1 MTVTTKSKSKLLVSI
16 ASCVLAAAGAFAAP
30 TASAQ
35 TTTTTASVNAYS
47 WLVSQM
53 ASSGLIISYQRG
65 HIGYTYDEAVAAIAF
80 SIAGDYSRARTI
92 LGTLQSL
99 QNADGSWY
107 DAYYT
112 GTLRG
117 QDTNKEAGPNLWVEL
132 AVAAYDRFTGDH
144 SFDAMAQKNLA
155 WCLQLQ
161 QADGGINGGIA
172 SNGSLLT
179 WASTEHNEDA
189 YAALSYF
196 GYTAEAAN
204 VKAFLDNVAWNS
216 AEGRFNTGRGDTS
229 VHTDV
234 NAWGVLALGA
244 SGTHNYATGLA
255 YNQSCCESMQS
266 NIRATVMGFDFDGDT
281 NDVWL
286 EGTAQNAE
294 AFAVAG
300 DTSNWNAF
308 VNQVTLDQDATG
320 GVQYSMEGTN
330 NDYFTMSTAN
340 AVSSTGWLI
349 IAANQFNPFQP

>member
-1 MTVTTKSKSKLLVSI
+1 MPVTTKPKSKLLVSI
-16 ASCVLAAAGAFAAP
+16 ASFVLAAAGALSAP
-30 TASAQ
+30 TVTAQ
-35 TTTTTASVNAYS
+35 TTTTTASVQAYS

-53 ASSGLIISYQRG
+53 TSGGLVISYQRG
-65 HIGYTYDEAVAAIAF
+65 HIGYTYDQAVAAIAF
-80 SIAGDYSRARTI
+80 SIAGDYSRAKTI
-92 LGTLQSL
+92 LSTLQSL
-99 QNADGSWY
+99 QNPDGSWY

-117 QDTNKEAGPNLWVEL
+117 QDTNKESGPNLWVSM
-132 AVAAYDRFTGDH
+132 AVASYDKFTGDH
-144 SFDAMAQKNLA
+144 SFDAMAQRNIA
-155 WCLQLQ
+155 WCLQFQ
-161 QADGGINGGIA
+161 QADGGLNGGIA

-196 GYTAEAAN
+196 GYTTEAAN
-204 VKAFLDNVAWNS
+204 VKAFLDNVAWNG

-234 NAWGVLALGA
+234 NAWGVLSLGA
-244 SGTHNYATGLA
+244 SGTHDYASGLA
-255 YNQSCCESMQS
+255 YNQSCCQSVQS
-266 NIRATVMGFDFDGDT
+266 NARATVFGFDFNGDT
-281 NDVWL
+281 DDVWL

-300 DTSNWNAF
+300 NTSNWNTF
-308 VNQVTLDQDATG
+308 VSQVTADQDSSG

-340 AVSSTGWLI
+340 AVSSAGWLI
-349 IAANQFNPFQP
+349 MAANQYNPFQP